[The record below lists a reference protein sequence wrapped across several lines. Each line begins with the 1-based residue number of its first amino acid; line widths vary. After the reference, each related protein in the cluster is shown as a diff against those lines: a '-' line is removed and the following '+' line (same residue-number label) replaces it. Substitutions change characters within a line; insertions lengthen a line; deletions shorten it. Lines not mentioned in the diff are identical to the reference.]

1 MYPQPQHRPH
11 QRTWGLQPQLLE
23 RRHQSGVYV
32 YPYWKLSKII
42 QNRYFPVKTC
52 FTENPPY
59 SLGLWA
65 TKSSVTGGV
74 GQGQSLLIGNTMSV
88 PCQPVLLLF
97 PHQNHKKTFSAS
109 PCFHLLSPFLLLYF
123 FFCQRELYPLKAAE
137 FTSPWKAKLAFAA
150 LQLANCLGEQ
160 AVNSALELSC
170 CLPNNE
176 QM

>member
-1 MYPQPQHRPH
+1 MGHEEFSDRRGGT
-11 QRTWGLQPQLLE
+11 RTVSADREHDVSALPTSVAGLPT
-23 RRHQSGVYV
+23 
-32 YPYWKLSKII
+32 PKL
-42 QNRYFPVKTC
+42 Q
-52 FTENPPY
+52 
-59 SLGLWA
+59 
-65 TKSSVTGGV
+65 
-74 GQGQSLLIGNTMSV
+74 
-88 PCQPVLLLF
+88 
-97 PHQNHKKTFSAS
+97 KTFSAS
-109 PCFHLLSPFLLLYF
+109 PCFHLLSLFLFLYF